1 MSRANRIIERL
12 TESLEPAHLQLTDES
27 HGHSVPK
34 GAETHFNLI
43 LVSSAFAGKSRVQ
56 RQRQVYAALSSE
68 IQQGLHA
75 LTMRT
80 LTPEEWE
87 KAGGEITHESPRCFG
102 GMKKKAQPG

>member
-1 MSRANRIIERL
+1 MTRADRIIEQL
-12 TESLEPAHLQLTDES
+12 TQLLEPTHLQLIDES

-43 LVSSAFAGKSRVQ
+43 LVSNAFSGQSRVQ
-56 RQRQVYAALSSE
+56 RQRQVYAALDAE

-80 LTPEEWE
+80 LTPDEWDQADGNI
-87 KAGGEITHESPRCFG
+87 KNESPRCYG
-102 GMKKKAQPG
+102 GMKKK